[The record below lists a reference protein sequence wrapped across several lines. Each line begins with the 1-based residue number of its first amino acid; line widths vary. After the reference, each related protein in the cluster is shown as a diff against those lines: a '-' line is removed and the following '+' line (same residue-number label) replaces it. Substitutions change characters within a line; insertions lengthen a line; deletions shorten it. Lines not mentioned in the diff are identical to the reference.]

1 MATTAQ
7 LAKKYSS
14 VLARA
19 SDAKNIDNQ
28 EVVEKLVAHLKET
41 GRLKL
46 LPDIM
51 RSLKEIRFRKLVN
64 SPRVEVS
71 REEDITEALA
81 GAASAGVQAEVAVIN
96 KSLVRGWRVRT
107 SSILVDYSA
116 KRALLELYRNI
127 IR

>member
-28 EVVEKLVAHLKET
+28 EVVEKLVVHLKEI

-46 LPDIM
+46 LPYIV
-51 RSLKEIRFRKLVN
+51 RSLKEMQFRKLVN
-64 SPRVEVS
+64 SPVVEVS
-71 REEDITEALA
+71 CEEETPKALS
-81 GAASAGVQAEVAVIN
+81 GASSAGVHAEVAVIN

-107 SSILVDYSA
+107 SSTLVDHSA
-116 KRALLELYRNI
+116 KRALIELYRNI